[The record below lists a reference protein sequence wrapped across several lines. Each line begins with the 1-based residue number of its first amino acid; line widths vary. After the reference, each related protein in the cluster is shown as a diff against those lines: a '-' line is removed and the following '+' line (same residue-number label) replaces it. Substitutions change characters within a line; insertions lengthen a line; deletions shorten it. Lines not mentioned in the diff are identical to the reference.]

1 MNKQRI
7 SLDQDLLVAY
17 VDGEL
22 PAAEA
27 GAVEAALAHDEAAR
41 ETVRLLRLS
50 ADVAARAFADM
61 ADQPVPERLVTA
73 ARRAGARHAGS
84 QSRGVRQGAARW
96 LLPIAA
102 SFAML
107 AIGLAAGYGLRG
119 APDRAQTASSAGS
132 TAAGPGAGPGAGY
145 SPAAAESDPLAGSFE
160 ATLQGALDSGAAGQ
174 GFAYRAPGVGE
185 GRIELG
191 RSFTT
196 GFGTDCREFHRD
208 ETRGA
213 ARRASNGLACRSADG
228 SWNAMLFP
236 AS

>member
-1 MNKQRI
+1 MMNEQRI

-73 ARRAGARHAGS
+73 ARAGARHAGS
-84 QSRGVRQGAARW
+84 QSRGVRHGAARW

-107 AIGLAAGYGLRG
+107 AIGLAGGYALRG
-119 APDRAQTASSAGS
+119 APDQAQVATS
-132 TAAGPGAGPGAGY
+132 TAGGSGTGDGY
-145 SPAAAESDPLAGSFE
+145 RLATGEVDKLAASFE
-160 ATLQGALDSGAAGQ
+160 ATLQGVLDSGAAGQ
-174 GFAYRAPGVGE
+174 SFAYRAPGVGD

-236 AS
+236 GS

>member
-41 ETVRLLRLS
+41 ETVRLLRVS

-61 ADQPVPERLVTA
+61 VDQPVPERLVTA
-73 ARRAGARHAGS
+73 ARAGARHAGT
-84 QSRGVRQGAARW
+84 QPRGVRQGAARW

-107 AIGLAAGYGLRG
+107 AIGLAGGYALRG
-119 APDRAQTASSAGS
+119 APDQAQVATS
-132 TAAGPGAGPGAGY
+132 TAGGSGTGDGY
-145 SPAAAESDPLAGSFE
+145 RLATGEVDKLAASFE
-160 ATLQGALDSGAAGQ
+160 ATLQGVLDSGAAGQ
-174 GFAYRAPGVGE
+174 SFAYRAPGVGD

-236 AS
+236 GS